1 MATTRP
7 ETGTVD
13 ACQRAARVPAS
24 AGPLPVPDR
33 LRRARQASPAEERSA
48 LTASSKRGPAQP
60 RRPPPLHYASG
71 EWATPL
77 TNPKLLG
84 LCSDG
89 IEQLSD
95 DPGGRA
101 LDHLFDP
108 NLASPLAET
117 MFAAIANFEIDESDS
132 PDDSTTV
139 SFTGNSY
146 DETSRA
152 GQGTQSV
159 LVVTCGDDKDLLAD
173 L

>member
-1 MATTRP
+1 M
-7 ETGTVD
+7 
-13 ACQRAARVPAS
+13 
-24 AGPLPVPDR
+24 
-33 LRRARQASPAEERSA
+33 
-48 LTASSKRGPAQP
+48 
-60 RRPPPLHYASG
+60 
-71 EWATPL
+71 